1 METRQITQG
10 HIYFIVLNNMY
21 GTAENQEIV
30 AMSDDKDKLIE
41 LYKNNLLPLG
51 ERYHDE
57 GGMYRSFV
65 KGIFHDYNP
74 PMYEE
79 VYECL
84 KDSWVPIDEIEQAK
98 SKFYFV

>member
-1 METRQITQG
+1 
-10 HIYFIVLNNMY
+10 MY
-21 GTAENQEIV
+21 GPAENREVV

-51 ERYHDE
+51 ERHRDE

-65 KGIFHDYNP
+65 KGIFYNYNP
-74 PMYEE
+74 PMSED
-79 VYECL
+79 VYEYL
-84 KDSWVPIDEIEQAK
+84 KDGWGTIDEIEQAK